1 MMQGLHGQGE
11 MIRDHYQIVTVLG
24 QGSMGTTYAA
34 VDVNTSQ
41 RVAIKV
47 VSLRQASEWKTLEL
61 FEREARVLAT
71 LTHPNIPNYIE
82 YFQVDTP
89 EDRRFYLVQELVE
102 GSSLEAL
109 IEQGWKPTEDEVKAI
124 ALQVLEILTYLHTLN
139 PPVIHRDIKPQNLIQ
154 SKDGR
159 IILVDFGA
167 VQEVYRKTISRGGTL
182 VGTFGYM
189 APEQFRG
196 QTTYASD
203 LYGLGTTLVYLL
215 TRKIPADLPEKRM
228 KIDFRSAITVSD
240 SFGRWLDKMIE
251 PALEDRFREAV
262 SAQKALVDKLPITR
276 TTTEQNIPKSINEVF
291 LQKTPDLLKLYIPG
305 NPWNLGS
312 GLLFLLYVGW
322 TIPASIIL
330 VLAILGESW
339 GLGEFIFLFLCFILP
354 AWGISCAL
362 WVSFR
367 SLKGDNTLLKIN
379 RNRFQFRRQLL
390 LFNEVIEGNTEF
402 LEIERE
408 SDPAIPHLS
417 SLSLNCSKRLGRLYI
432 KSFGIKRLYNKP
444 LKQKI
449 AEGLDLAE
457 KEWLAEELKSF
468 LRDVKAKNLRPESQ
482 GSKVNLVKSSSSVG
496 FSSNVLEYSRIQLT
510 KTQDRLTID
519 VPSLIPREQTG
530 FWLIFMA
537 VLLFLSFPIFLFI
550 LIPFI
555 LIPLAVIRSNLF
567 WSTFGSFHLEI
578 NPETFHLSWQYGSW
592 SHHIKGKT
600 EELQHA
606 SLSNTTMTVNEQPV
620 KACALD
626 SKNHHYLFGS
636 WLKQDEKEI
645 LILEINRFLEE
656 TRR

>member
-1 MMQGLHGQGE
+1 MMQGLHSQGE
-11 MIRDHYQIVTVLG
+11 IICDRYQIVTVLG

-47 VSLRQASEWKTLEL
+47 VSLRQVSEWKVLEL

-154 SKDGR
+154 SNDGR

-203 LYGLGTTLVYLL
+203 LYGLGTTLIYLL
-215 TRKIPADLPEKRM
+215 TRKLPADLPEKRM
-228 KIDFRSAITVSD
+228 KIDFRSAVNLSD

-251 PALEDRFREAV
+251 PALEDRFKEAV
-262 SAQKALVDKLPITR
+262 SAQKTLVDKLPITR
-276 TTTEQNIPKSINEVF
+276 TTTEQNIPNSIHEVF

-312 GLLFLLYVGW
+312 GLLCLLYVGW
-322 TIPASIIL
+322 TIPAAIIL
-330 VLAILGESW
+330 VFALLGEVW
-339 GLGEFIFLFLCFILP
+339 GLGELIAFLLCFMLP
-354 AWGISCAL
+354 AWGISWAL
-362 WVSFR
+362 WAAFR
-367 SLKGDNTLLKIN
+367 NLKGDNILLKIN
-379 RNRFQFRRQLL
+379 RNRFQLRRQLL
-390 LFNEVIEGNTEF
+390 LFTEVIEGNTEF

-408 SDPAIPHLS
+408 SDPAIPHIS
-417 SLSLNCSKRLGRLYI
+417 SLLLKCSKQSGRLYI
-432 KSFGIKRLYNKP
+432 KQFGIKQLYNKP

-449 AEGLDLAE
+449 AEGLDVAE
-457 KEWLAEELKSF
+457 KEWLSEELTSF
-468 LRDVKAKNLRPESQ
+468 LREVKSKNIRPESQ
-482 GSKVNLVKSSSSVG
+482 SSKVNLVKSSSSVDFG
-496 FSSNVLEYSRIQLT
+496 AAILEYSRVQLT
-510 KTQDRLTID
+510 KTKERLTIH
-519 VPSLIPREQTG
+519 VPSLIPREQTI
-530 FWLIFMA
+530 FWMILVIILMLLAFPLLIFA
-537 VLLFLSFPIFLFI
+537 
-550 LIPFI
+550 
-555 LIPLAVIRSNLF
+555 LIPLAIIRSNLF
-567 WSTFGSFHLEI
+567 WSAFGSFHLEI
-578 NPETFHLSWQYGSW
+578 NRETFHLKWEYSSW
-592 SHHIKGKT
+592 SHHVKGKT
-600 EELQHA
+600 EELQRA
-606 SLSNTTMTVNEQPV
+606 SLSNTSMTVNERPV

-626 SKNHHYLFGS
+626 TKNHHYLFGS

-645 LILEINRFLEE
+645 LMLEINRFLESIKA
-656 TRR
+656 